1 MSDMKRCPNCDK
13 RETDYYVNLHMDKII
28 ADWHCDRCGANWQQ
42 EYKEVGPVLGL
53 YVETEEE

>member
-1 MSDMKRCPNCDK
+1 MKRCPNCDK